1 VLVALAVDP
10 WRESVRDRAA
20 EVQYLERLIEDVQA
34 DTAELSGALG
44 RGREKEIRLQRLMR
58 LSERNLT
65 DPRGLA
71 LAAEDLDRSQGWGWE
86 YPTARTVTF
95 DELLSIGALGL
106 IHDVRVREA
115 ISDYYWWH
123 EDTEDRVEARRSGF
137 PRLAY
142 TLVLDVPSE
151 TPAGPSNGSGGLTV
165 SAAGLRE
172 AIRSGEL
179 HRESRAELNFTGYQM
194 AVTENLIEIASEL
207 ITFLE
212 SYLGDRRN

>member
-1 VLVALAVDP
+1 MEWHSVLCLHAVSTSSVVPPRPRVAAGP
-10 WRESVRDRAA
+10 RRNQIRSREWRESLRDRAA

-34 DTAELSGALG
+34 DTAELSG
-44 RGREKEIRLQRLMR
+44 
-58 LSERNLT
+58 
-65 DPRGLA
+65 
-71 LAAEDLDRSQGWGWE
+71 
-86 YPTARTVTF
+86 
-95 DELLSIGALGL
+95 
-106 IHDVRVREA
+106 A

-179 HRESRAELNFTGYQM
+179 HRASRAELNFTGYLM